1 MRLQSRVKP
10 QFLIDQATRRKDIAS
25 APGQAG
31 GLPALNERVE
41 LIETILAIHAPDEVN
56 PV

>member
-1 MRLQSRVKP
+1 MRKPTRIVP
-10 QFLIDQATRRKDIAS
+10 QFLSEQATRRKDIAS

-56 PV
+56 LV

>member
-1 MRLQSRVKP
+1 MREPTRIVP
-10 QFLIDQATRRKDIAS
+10 QFLSEQAARRKDIAD

-41 LIETILAIHAPDEVN
+41 LIETILAIHAPDGAN

>member
-1 MRLQSRVKP
+1 MREPTRIVP
-10 QFLIDQATRRKDIAS
+10 QFLMDQATRRKDIAS
-25 APGQAG
+25 APAQAG

-41 LIETILAIHAPDEVN
+41 LIETILAIHAPEIN